1 MKFDFDDRQQQSRT
15 VEALLRCAISLLD
28 ADDEHAVPARG
39 RPIGRREA
47 PVVPRNRETVR
58 GPALAALI
66 TGKLSHRWAGDFPI
80 DGPWRQ
86 SSWALGVRDVP
97 ALPALLQRPC
107 RNTWLDAPVAVALQ
121 HRAHFRRVND
131 AQGHDAVARADAAMY
146 RAKRDGQDRVSVG

>member
-1 MKFDFDDRQQQSRT
+1 MPPALSERLGPDRARCQKFEVRSSKFDFDDRQQQSRT

-28 ADDEHAVPARG
+28 ADDEH
-39 RPIGRREA
+39 
-47 PVVPRNRETVR
+47 PV
-58 GPALAALI
+58 
-66 TGKLSHRWAGDFPI
+66 
-80 DGPWRQ
+80 
-86 SSWALGVRDVP
+86 
-97 ALPALLQRPC
+97 PALLQRPC